1 MSNEQGGHGSPR
13 AVASIGPELI
23 LHLNGLFRAARLYDV
38 ANRVVQT
45 NLRTL
50 VETLAHVD
58 GDEVTILVLGE
69 NMYLNGDRIKLERKH
84 MPHLRK
90 LSSELASR
98 ELGGLRIMSEAPA
111 EEWETFLVQFV
122 QFVQPVEADDA
133 EASEAEAVSFAHM
146 LRTAGVERIVPI
158 SAQDVGAAIA
168 FDTDAGSSRHDGNA
182 NGADSADSGDGSVSR
197 TGAHACDVFT
207 HAVAGAQTLF
217 ESTAQGGTRLLRQAR
232 RIVQPLV
239 ETIMGSEQSI
249 YRMGA
254 LKEHDEYTYAH
265 CVNVAILSIG
275 IGNRLGISRK
285 GIAGLGMAAL
295 LHDIGKLSVRRE
307 VLQKSGRLTPD
318 EWKEIQ
324 RHPLEGA
331 RLLSRQTGL
340 THGSLESIRAAL
352 LHHRTYDGAGYPE
365 APHPLRQPT
374 IARII
379 SVADC
384 FDAMTGHRAYREK
397 PLTGYEA
404 LHQMIGAEAS
414 RFDPAV
420 LWALVQTVGL
430 YPPGTIL
437 ETESGYLL
445 LSREPNPKDIRRP
458 TCVVLREPGG
468 TIADNIWDPLPD
480 GEHVRAVLTDQ
491 DIEADVEALL
501 SPY

>member
-1 MSNEQGGHGSPR
+1 MSNK
-13 AVASIGPELI
+13 IGPELI

-45 NLRTL
+45 NLRIL
-50 VETLAHVD
+50 IETLAHVD
-58 GDEVTILVLGE
+58 GGEVTLLVLGE
-69 NMYLNGDRIKLERKH
+69 NMYLNDDRIKLERKH

-90 LSSELASR
+90 LSSELATH
-98 ELGGLRIMSEAPA
+98 ELGGLRIMSDAPA

-122 QFVQPVEADDA
+122 KTPEAEGAD
-133 EASEAEAVSFAHM
+133 EESSEAEAVSFAHL
-146 LRTAGVERIVPI
+146 LRIAGVERIVPI
-158 SAQDVGAAIA
+158 PARDVGAAIA
-168 FDTDAGSSRHDGNA
+168 LHTDEGISAQDEDSAGAGSR
-182 NGADSADSGDGSVSR
+182 DGSEGR
-197 TGAHACDVFT
+197 GGARAGDVFE

-275 IGNRLGISRK
+275 IGDRLGISRK
-285 GIAGLGMAAL
+285 GIANLGMAAL
-295 LHDIGKLSVRRE
+295 LHDIGKLSVPRE
-307 VLQKSGRLTPD
+307 VLQKSDRLTPD
-318 EWKEIQ
+318 EWKAIQ

-331 RLLSRQTGL
+331 RLLSRQAGL
-340 THGSLESIRAAL
+340 TYGSVESIRAAL
-352 LHHRTYDGAGYPE
+352 LHHRTHDGAGYPS
-365 APHPLRQPT
+365 APRPVRQPT
-374 IARII
+374 AARII
-379 SVADC
+379 CVADC

-430 YPPGTIL
+430 YPPGTLL
-437 ETESGYLL
+437 ETESGYVL
-445 LSREPNPKDIRRP
+445 LSREPNPNDIRRP

-468 TIADNIWDPLPD
+468 REPGGREAGGNIADTTWNPMPA
-480 GEHVRAVLTDQ
+480 GERVRAVLTAG

-501 SPY
+501 SV